1 MIKEGQ
7 ITIDP
12 AVSYTLSFHT
22 SRLYQMESNFNMSNS
37 YFILAET
44 LIIIAYVTSLA
55 STVHAIIFNLL
66 YTGLA
71 FSFLWILINIQY
83 FIRYLER
90 HNTLAREFTAL
101 THADQRAWRTMTFWE
116 KWKTD
121 MSFWTFLITPVTF
134 IAIYGILLSN

>member
-22 SRLYQMESNFNMSNS
+22 SRLYHMESNFNMSNS

-55 STVHAIIFNLL
+55 STVHATIFNLL
-66 YTGLA
+66 YAGLV

-83 FIRYLER
+83 FIRYLEQ
-90 HNTLAREFTAL
+90 HNKLAREFTAL
-101 THADQRAWRTMTFWE
+101 THPNQRAWITMNFWE
-116 KWKTD
+116 KWIKD
-121 MSFWTFLITPVTF
+121 VSFWTFIITPLIFVV
-134 IAIYGILLSN
+134 IYGILLLN